1 MLEKL
6 IGKVRAAVQR
16 YDMIDEGD
24 RVAVGVS
31 GGKDSLFLLC
41 ALAELSRYY
50 PKKFTVTA
58 ITADPCFGGVPT
70 NYSAIERL
78 CRTLSVPYVIKRT
91 ELGPLI
97 FDVRKEENP
106 CALCAKMRR
115 GILHNMCLELGLTK
129 LALGH
134 HFDDAVQTFFLNLL
148 YGGRIGCFSPKTYL
162 SRKKITVIRPLIF
175 CEEGRIN
182 GAVRRMDLPVVK
194 SACPADG
201 VTAREDASQLIRQLE
216 KQYPDLRKKV
226 LGAMQ
231 RAGLDGW

>member
-1 MLEKL
+1 MEKL

-70 NYSAIERL
+70 DYAAIAEAVPHPL
-78 CRTLSVPYVIKRT
+78 CPLCDQADASF
-91 ELGPLI
+91 GPLI

-134 HFDDAVQTFFLNLL
+134 HVDDAVQTFFLNLL
-148 YGGRIGCFSPKTYL
+148 YGGRIGCFSPKTY
-162 SRKKITVIRPLIF
+162 PLP
-175 CEEGRIN
+175 EEDHRH
-182 GAVRRMDLPVVK
+182 
-194 SACPADG
+194 PA
-201 VTAREDASQLIRQLE
+201 
-216 KQYPDLRKKV
+216 P
-226 LGAMQ
+226 
-231 RAGLDGW
+231 